1 MILPVL
7 KRKHYDYITLGIS
20 CQEVSRNIFIFFFD
34 IIFLLFNKDAPFESS
49 DCRGTGWAE
58 EETPA
63 AEPAPRS
70 PTAALWAGFRREE
83 PLLCL
88 TADAR
93 QIARTMWQ
101 EGGHLCP

>member
-1 MILPVL
+1 MRRYIRVLAFILAFMGT
-7 KRKHYDYITLGIS
+7 IAMMGI
-20 CQEVSRNIFIFFFD
+20 C
-34 IIFLLFNKDAPFESS
+34 AYA
-49 DCRGTGWAE
+49 AE

>member
-1 MILPVL
+1 MNEE
-7 KRKHYDYITLGIS
+7 HS
-20 CQEVSRNIFIFFFD
+20 VSAARET
-34 IIFLLFNKDAPFESS
+34 P
-49 DCRGTGWAE
+49 E